1 MVGLISEVQE
11 TNSLPNNA
19 VDIVAEFS
27 AYGNDAYAC
36 ITYCIYSSSI

>member
-1 MVGLISEVQE
+1 MVGLISSTK

-27 AYGNDAYAC
+27 AYGNDAAC
-36 ITYCIYSSSI
+36 AYCIYSSSI